1 MTIPA
6 RLVKE
11 LRDATGAPMM
21 DCKRA
26 LEEADGDVADARRI
40 LREKGIASAG
50 KRADRETSEGKVIA
64 RTEDDRGT
72 IVAVGCETEPV
83 ANNAEFLS
91 FARKLLERVDAEG
104 PAAAEDLEAERVE
117 LAGKLGENIVV
128 RGATRL
134 QASNGEVVAA
144 YVHPPAEK
152 IGVLV
157 RAIGSPELAR
167 RLAMHISFADP
178 RYRTRA
184 EVPEEDVAA
193 EREIYEK
200 LPELAEKPERV
211 RGQIVDGKL
220 RKEFFAENVLAE
232 QAWIHDPSKKV
243 GQALEDAGAEVVE
256 FVRYA
261 VGE

>member
-6 RLVKE
+6 QLVKE
-11 LRDATGAPMM
+11 LRDMTGAPMM

-26 LEEADGDVADARRI
+26 LEEAGGDVADAQRI
-40 LREKGIASAG
+40 LREKGLASAG
-50 KRADRETSEGKVIA
+50 KRAGRETSEGKVIA
-64 RTEDDRGT
+64 HTDDGRGT

-83 ANNAEFLS
+83 ANNDEFLR

-104 PAAAEDLEAERVE
+104 PAAAEGLEAERVE
-117 LAGKLGENIVV
+117 LVGKLGENVVV
-128 RGATRL
+128 RGASRL
-134 QASNGEVVAA
+134 EASNGEVVCA

-167 RLAMHISFADP
+167 RLAMHISFANP
-178 RYRTRA
+178 RYRTRD
-184 EVPEEDVAA
+184 EVSEEDVAA

-200 LPELAEKPERV
+200 LPEVAEKPERV
-211 RGQIVDGKL
+211 RRQIVEGKL
-220 RKEFFAENVLAE
+220 TKEFFAQNVLAD
-232 QAWIHDPSKKV
+232 QAWIHDPAKKV